1 MQRVT
6 LVLLIAVTA
15 GCASKRQGPR
25 TKAENEVIT
34 IPESKRTTPGLYL
47 TAAQAYAKWKAG
59 PENVTIIDVR
69 TPEEYV
75 FVGHPEMVWNIPLKL
90 VAYEPDGARRKFTM
104 KPNVDFV
111 SEVKKIV
118 QPTDTVLFICRSG
131 SRSAAAANLLAEEGF
146 QQVFNIIDG
155 FEGDQVSD
163 PESLT
168 YGKRVKNGWKN
179 AGLPWTYDVDQAK
192 MRLPS
197 KAADQR

>member
-15 GCASKRQGPR
+15 SCASKHRGPR
-25 TKAENEVIT
+25 TNAENAALT
-34 IPESKRTTPGLYL
+34 IPESKRTVPGLYL

-69 TPEEYV
+69 TPEEFV
-75 FVGHPEMVWNIPLKL
+75 FVGHPEMAWNIPLKL
-90 VAYEPDGARRKFTM
+90 VTYESDGAHRTFTM
-104 KPNVDFV
+104 EPNLGFV
-111 SEVKKIV
+111 SEVKEIV
-118 QPTDTVLFICRSG
+118 QPTDTILVICRSG

-146 QQVFNIIDG
+146 QHVFNVIDG

-179 AGLPWTYDVDQAK
+179 AGLPWTYDVDPAK